1 MRQDRPDLSVNHLT
15 RNDSMGNLS
24 GRIEQ
29 IQWVIVRFLNFASEV
44 KNLSLAQLSFP
55 IALITNMK
63 VPKNKSSQIK
73 AYCYKLPLYCQP
85 LFKDQYCFT

>member
-55 IALITNMK
+55 IALITNSLYI
-63 VPKNKSSQIK
+63 VSLSSMISIVLARLK
-73 AYCYKLPLYCQP
+73 C
-85 LFKDQYCFT
+85 